1 MELSDIVNELEIG
14 VRESE
19 DNQQVFTRKKEFWEW
34 SPSGVGL
41 LGLISN
47 YGSVLFEMPIKH
59 PKEWLE
65 FIGNQRW
72 RHKLGSISV

>member
-1 MELSDIVNELEIG
+1 MELSDIVNELEIE
-14 VRESE
+14 VRASE
-19 DNQQVFTRKKEFWEW
+19 DNHQVFTRKKEFWEW

-47 YGSVLFEMPIKH
+47 YGSVLFKMPIKH
-59 PKEWLE
+59 PKECLE

-72 RHKLGSISV
+72 RRKHGSISV